1 MVIRKFKLK
10 KEGNNETEMLNIK
23 VIQVTL
29 DGSNSD
35 LSKFSISRSKA
46 AVPFFFSI

>member
-23 VIQVTL
+23 VIFIVL
-29 DGSNSD
+29 FKG
-35 LSKFSISRSKA
+35 A
-46 AVPFFFSI
+46 